1 VDEHKLKQ
9 IIEKLLYDYYEKKA
23 LVILTGGTS
32 YSNEILGILMQYDNV
47 KYEYI
52 ISENALK
59 IEEIKEWEKVGEKVE
74 GDKQIYESIKRAE
87 CVIIPL
93 LTRNTLAKISVGIA
107 DNETTTAI
115 QLALMMGKP
124 VIAVD
129 ASWNPET
136 ELAKLMKLNTNN
148 AYNKMLFDHKS
159 KAEELGM
166 SFVSVYDF
174 EEEVNKYLYKG
185 IKNRGMQE
193 GNIESTECSKEHV
206 DVDIINEKN
215 IDSFITYGDISGKGT
230 IYLSKNSKLTDLA
243 KEYIDQNKVKVIDV

>member
-1 VDEHKLKQ
+1 M
-9 IIEKLLYDYYEKKA
+9 
-23 LVILTGGTS
+23 VILTGGTS
-32 YSNEILGILMQYDNV
+32 YSNEILEILMQYDNV

-59 IEEIKEWEKVGEKVE
+59 IEEIKEWRKIGEKIE
-74 GDKQIYESIKRAE
+74 GDKQIYESIKKAE

-124 VIAVD
+124 AIAID

-136 ELAKLMKLNTNN
+136 EFAKLMRLNTNE

-159 KAEELGM
+159 KAEKLGM

-174 EEEVNKYLYKG
+174 EIEVNKYLYKG
-185 IKNRGMQE
+185 IKNKEIQE
-193 GNIESTECSKEHV
+193 KDIKSTECSKEHT
-206 DVDIINEKN
+206 DVNIIDEKN

-230 IYLSKNSKLTDLA
+230 IYLSKNSRLTDLA
-243 KEYIDQNKVKVIDV
+243 KEYISQNRVKVIEV